1 MDAISFVFLL
11 ILVYFSLF
19 MLLRSFTGWHFC
31 VLCASVSTTWVSLLV
46 LYWPKRFDA
55 LPLIAVLTGGTV
67 VGIYYLVEQKTPDA
81 FHVFRLPFFLTLL
94 LLAYLILGVV
104 GEAILLSVL
113 FLIVLWLL
121 FGGIYV
127 YQHNPKVKGL
137 ATRLIEC
144 CKNW

>member
-19 MLLRSFTGWHFC
+19 MLLRSLTGWRFC

-46 LYWPKRFDA
+46 LYWLQRFEA
-55 LPLIAVLTGGTV
+55 LPVIAVLTGGTV

-81 FHVFRLPFFLTLL
+81 LHVFRLPFFLTLL
-94 LLAYLILGVV
+94 LLAYLILGV
-104 GEAILLSVL
+104 GEPILLSVL
-113 FLIVLWLL
+113 FLIALWLL

-137 ATRLIEC
+137 ATRLIDC
-144 CKNW
+144 CKHW

>member
-1 MDAISFVFLL
+1 MDAIFFVFLI

-19 MLLRSFTGWHFC
+19 MLLRSLTGWHFC
-31 VLCASVSTTWVSLLV
+31 VLCASVCTTWVSLLV

-67 VGIYYLVEQKTPDA
+67 VGIYYLVEQKTPDPL
-81 FHVFRLPFFLTLL
+81 HVFRLPFFLTLL
-94 LLAYLILGVV
+94 LLAYLILGI
-104 GEAILLSVL
+104 GEALTFSVL
-113 FLIVLWLL
+113 LLIALWLL
-121 FGGIYV
+121 FGGIYF
-127 YQHNPKVKGL
+127 YQHNTKIKGS